1 MFLLD
6 DGTLVHSASDLADAA
21 VCELAVVRELDAK
34 LGRLP
39 AVEAAEDAMLARAA
53 GLGDVHEQRVL
64 ADYVARFGPWDP
76 ATGHGVAQIE
86 RPSREDRA
94 SRAALEA
101 KRAETLAVL
110 RAGADV
116 VFQAGFFDGRFGGW
130 ADFIVRE
137 GDGRYAVYDSKLAR
151 HAKPTALLQLAAYA
165 DQLQAAGIAVA
176 DRVHLILGDRTTTSH
191 RLVDLLPVY
200 RERGA
205 RLQRMLDE
213 HRAGS
218 TAVAWG
224 DPRYRACGRCEV
236 CAPEVE
242 AARDVLLVAGLRTTQ
257 RARLAA
263 AGVTTIDAL
272 AAGDGP
278 VEGIGRGTLDRLR
291 AQARLQ
297 VRQDPPADAV
307 GPGTGDDAVRT
318 TGGVVYEIV
327 AEDAIRGL
335 PLADPGDIFFDFEGD
350 PLWVGP
356 AGPGDWG
363 LEYLFG
369 VVEAPATPDAT
380 APFRPFWAHDR
391 AQEKQALVD
400 FLAYVTQR
408 REQFPGMHVYHYAP
422 YERTALLRLA
432 GRHGVG
438 EATVDRLLREGV
450 LVDLYAT
457 VRASLRTGQRS
468 ASLKKLEPLYLD
480 TVRTGEVTTAGDS
493 IVEYAHACE
502 VRDAGDDDEWRRR
515 LAQIADYN
523 AYDCRS
529 TLHLRD
535 WLLAQVPG
543 AGAAPV
549 PAAPT
554 EPAGDA
560 DRDVVR
566 EPLVDTLLA
575 LADGGTT
582 GRTTAE
588 RSHDE
593 QAVAM
598 VAAALGYQQREE
610 KPFWWAHYDRLVADP
625 ADWSDTR
632 STFLVDE
639 ATVVEPWHVPPRART
654 DRRRLRLA
662 GRLEPGSDLRPGAKV
677 WALYDPPLP
686 DCARTSVD
694 GVRGWT
700 QGVTVREVTSEQ
712 VDGVVRDVVV
722 VEDQL
727 RAVDARHDAVPFALV
742 PGSPPP
748 ADGITAAI
756 RAVAAEVAD
765 AGPGVLPD
773 QPALDLLRRVP
784 PRTRS
789 GRGLP
794 GGGRADAAGDLG
806 AGSAADGGIPG
817 AAADL
822 TAALLDLDG
831 SYLAV
836 QGPPGTGKTFA
847 GARVVADLVA
857 LGWRVGV
864 VAQSHA
870 VVEHMLTALADAG
883 VPAGQLGK
891 KPAQGSTP
899 RADAPWHWLTSD
911 PDVAAFH
918 RGQGGGYVLGGTAW
932 DFTNPRRLPD
942 RPLDLLVVDEAG
954 QFSLAHTLAVS
965 RAARNLLLL
974 GDPQQLPQVSQG
986 RHPEPVDTSALGWL
1000 ADGHDTLPPELGYF
1014 LAETWRMHPALCA
1027 PVSTLSYEGR
1037 LRSVPATAERD
1048 LAGVA
1053 PGVRCVL
1060 VEHTGNAV
1068 ASPEEAAEVVAQVR
1082 STVGRRWQD
1091 PAAGVDRPLAP
1102 DDVLVVAAYNA
1113 QVWTVQRALE
1123 AAGLGGVQVGT
1134 VDRFQGRQAPVV
1146 IVTTAA
1152 SSPEDVPRGMEFLLD
1167 RHRLNVAV
1175 SRGQWCAV
1183 IVRSTGLTDY
1193 LPTRPDRLEELGAF
1207 IGLCTAASTAS
1218 ATATPTA

>member
-53 GLGDVHEQRVL
+53 SLGDVHEQRVL

-76 ATGHGVAQIE
+76 ATGRGVAQIE
-86 RPSREDRA
+86 RPAHEDRA

-101 KRAETLAVL
+101 KRAETLTVL
-110 RAGADV
+110 RSGADV

-151 HAKPTALLQLAAYA
+151 HARPTALLQLAAYA
-165 DQLQAAGIAVA
+165 DQLRAAGITVA

-191 RLVDLLPVY
+191 RLADLLPVY

-213 HRAGS
+213 HRAGPV
-218 TAVAWG
+218 TAAWG

-236 CAPEVE
+236 CAPGVE

-278 VEGIGRGTLDRLR
+278 VEGIGLGTLDRLR

-297 VRQDPPADAV
+297 VLQDPPAGV
-307 GPGTGDDAVRT
+307 GARPSLGDAVRT
-318 TGGVVYEIV
+318 VGGVVYELLGP
-327 AEDAIRGL
+327 DAIRAL
-335 PLADPGDIFFDFEGD
+335 PPADPGDIFFDFEGD
-350 PLWVGP
+350 PLWAGP

-369 VVEAPATPDAT
+369 VVEASSTPGT
-380 APFRPFWAHDR
+380 APPFRPFWAHDR

-408 REQFPGMHVYHYAP
+408 RERFPGMHVYHYAP

-468 ASLKKLEPLYLD
+468 ASLKQLEPLYMD
-480 TVRTGEVTTAGDS
+480 TARTGDVTTAGDS
-493 IVEYAHACE
+493 IVEYAQACE

-523 AYDCRS
+523 AYDCLS
-529 TLHLRD
+529 TLRLRD

-543 AGAAPV
+543 AGAGAGPAPV
-549 PAAPT
+549 
-554 EPAGDA
+554 A
-560 DRDVVR
+560 DGPVGPVVDPDDVR

-575 LADGGTT
+575 LADGGVA
-582 GRTTAE
+582 GRTAAD
-588 RSHDE
+588 RSPDE

-625 ADWSDTR
+625 TDWSDTR

-654 DRRRLRLA
+654 DRRRLRLS

-686 DCARTSVD
+686 DGARTSVD
-694 GVRGWT
+694 GLRGWT

-722 VEDQL
+722 VDDQL
-727 RAVDARHDAVPFALV
+727 RAADPRHDEAPFALV

-748 ADGITAAI
+748 TEGITAAI
-756 RAVAAEVAD
+756 RAVAAEVAA
-765 AGPGVLPD
+765 AGPGALPD
-773 QPALDLLRRVP
+773 QPALDLLRRVA

-794 GGGRADAAGDLG
+794 GSGQAQDAGDL
-806 AGSAADGGIPG
+806 G

-836 QGPPGTGKTFA
+836 QGPPGTGKTFT

-857 LGWRVGV
+857 RGWRVGV

-870 VVEHMLTALADAG
+870 VVEHMLTALAAAG
-883 VPAGQLGK
+883 VPVGQLGK

-899 RADAPWHWLTSD
+899 RGDAPWRWLTSD
-911 PDVAAFH
+911 ADIAAFH

-932 DFTNPRRLPD
+932 DLTNPRRLPD

-1000 ADGHDTLPPELGYF
+1000 ADGHGTLPPELGYF
-1014 LAETWRMHPALCA
+1014 LAQTWRMHPALCA
-1027 PVSTLSYEGR
+1027 PVSTLAYEGR
-1037 LRSVPATAERD
+1037 LRSVPTTAERD
-1048 LAGVA
+1048 LDGVA
-1053 PGVRCVL
+1053 PGVRCVR

-1082 STVGRRWQD
+1082 AMVGRRWRD

-1113 QVWTVQRALE
+1113 QVWTVQRALD
-1123 AAGLGGVQVGT
+1123 AAGLGGAQVGT
-1134 VDRFQGRQAPVV
+1134 VDRFQGREAPVV
-1146 IVTTAA
+1146 ILTTAA
-1152 SSPEDVPRGMEFLLD
+1152 SAPEDVPRGMEFLLD

-1183 IVRSTGLTDY
+1183 IVRSAGLTDY
-1193 LPTRPDRLEELGAF
+1193 LPTTPDRLEELGAF
-1207 IGLCTAASTAS
+1207 IGLCTDASTAS